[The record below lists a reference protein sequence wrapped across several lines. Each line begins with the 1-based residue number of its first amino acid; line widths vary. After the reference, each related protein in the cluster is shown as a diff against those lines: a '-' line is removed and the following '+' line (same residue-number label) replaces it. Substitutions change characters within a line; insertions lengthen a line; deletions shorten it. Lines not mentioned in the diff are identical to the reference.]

1 MLRCP
6 HCGQD
11 ETFLVHEYLDH
22 HIRIRTYADDYAI
35 EDEIQVDE
43 ITWAALT
50 CTACERPTSEHAALE
65 AAQAAQAGAASPTAD
80 ALDDPP
86 GLLAA
91 LRRQLTEDGADAFL
105 RWLLGHPPLRD
116 GLAAAFAPEARAMA
130 QQARATTA
138 PSPQDA

>member
-22 HIRIRTYADDYAI
+22 HIRIRCTADDYTI
-35 EDEIQVDE
+35 EDEYQVDE

-65 AAQAAQAGAASPTAD
+65 AAQTGAASPTAG

-86 GLLAA
+86 GLMAA
-91 LRRQLTEDGADAFL
+91 LRRQLTEAGADAFL
-105 RWLLGHPPLRD
+105 RWLLGHPTLRD
-116 GLAAAFAPEARAMA
+116 GLAEAVEASRPAVPPA
-130 QQARATTA
+130 D
-138 PSPQDA
+138 DA

>member
-11 ETFLVHEYLDH
+11 ETFRVHEWLDH
-22 HIRIRTYADDYAI
+22 HILIRCTADDYTTL
-35 EDEIQVDE
+35 EETQVDE
-43 ITWAALT
+43 ITWGTLT

-65 AAQAAQAGAASPTAD
+65 AAQTAQAGAASPTAG
-80 ALDDPP
+80 APADPP
-86 GLLAA
+86 GLRAA
-91 LRRQLTEDGADAFL
+91 LRRQLDADGADAFL

-116 GLAAAFAPEARAMA
+116 GLAAVAAEAQAMA